1 MAVPGGERMTEE
13 VKERCE
19 KIKQREL
26 EEKRNHI
33 EWDYYLVGRNATIER
48 DEANEIIEEI
58 ISILRKKCI
67 TVQAAKQILQD
78 TISSIEKEAVLD
90 KML

>member
-1 MAVPGGERMTEE
+1 MTEE

-58 ISILRKKCI
+58 IYILRKNAL
-67 TVQAAKQILQD
+67 QFKQQNKFYKIQFLLLR
-78 TISSIEKEAVLD
+78 KKLC
-90 KML
+90 

>member
-1 MAVPGGERMTEE
+1 MTEE

-33 EWDYYLVGRNATIER
+33 EWDYYIVGRSACIER

>member
-1 MAVPGGERMTEE
+1 MTEE

-33 EWDYYLVGRNATIER
+33 EWDYYLVGRSATIER